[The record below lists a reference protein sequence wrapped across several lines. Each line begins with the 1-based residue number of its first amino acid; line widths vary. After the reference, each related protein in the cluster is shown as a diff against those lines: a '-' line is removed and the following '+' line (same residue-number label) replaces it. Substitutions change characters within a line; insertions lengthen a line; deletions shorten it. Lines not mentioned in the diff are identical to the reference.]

1 MVGERLGRARVRRHN
16 RFLVTSRH
24 LTGGSADDL
33 GADEDFDPDL
43 TIWSNTASFISDAAA
58 EEKL

>member
-1 MVGERLGRARVRRHN
+1 MVGERLGRAGVRRHN

-33 GADEDFDPDL
+33 GADEDFDPDFDNL
-43 TIWSNTASFISDAAA
+43 VEHFFIH
-58 EEKL
+58 K